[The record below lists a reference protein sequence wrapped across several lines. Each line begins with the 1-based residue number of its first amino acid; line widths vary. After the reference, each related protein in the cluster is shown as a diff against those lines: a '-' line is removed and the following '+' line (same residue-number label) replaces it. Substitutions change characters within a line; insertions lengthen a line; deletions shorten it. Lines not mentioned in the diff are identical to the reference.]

1 MIIGEGKSI
10 VDRIFL
16 EEDLSFQLTG
26 VNFPIP
32 TAGVT
37 IDDDEEISSSRDKE
51 REGERKEGG
60 RECL

>member
-16 EEDLSFQLTG
+16 EEDLSFQLIG

-32 TAGVT
+32 TIEVT
-37 IDDDEEISSSRDKE
+37 TDNDEEISSSRDKE
-51 REGERKEGG
+51 RERKEG
-60 RECL
+60 ECL